1 MPTRYRELI
10 NKNAVPLGLLLLA
23 LQPIEW
29 RLRRMDLSV
38 CYDESLFS
46 VASCH
51 NGDTHDIARTIPC
64 YRQF

>member
-1 MPTRYRELI
+1 MPTRYSEPL
-10 NKNAVPLGLLLLA
+10 NKNALQLGLLLLA

-29 RLRRMDLSV
+29 RLRRMDPSV

-64 YRQF
+64 YRQL

>member
-29 RLRRMDLSV
+29 RLRRMDPSV

-51 NGDTHDIARTIPC
+51 NGDTP
-64 YRQF
+64 